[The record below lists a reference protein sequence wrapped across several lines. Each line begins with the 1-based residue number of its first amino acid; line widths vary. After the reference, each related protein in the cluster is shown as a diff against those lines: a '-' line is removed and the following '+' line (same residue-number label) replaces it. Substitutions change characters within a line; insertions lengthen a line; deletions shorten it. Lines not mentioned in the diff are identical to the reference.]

1 MPLDIRSR
9 AVLERIEFDLVDE
22 TDAPLLDENG
32 RPCRAAIYGPGSK
45 RYVQAQARRQ
55 SRLLAKLQRG
65 KQLAE
70 SGDQQLRSQA
80 EFLADIT
87 DTLDLDYADDT
98 GALLT
103 GRDKLLA
110 IYGDPGIGYIAEQV
124 NRKAGDWGNFSKG
137 SPKP

>member
-1 MPLDIRSR
+1 MSLDIRSR
-9 AVLERIEFDLVDE
+9 AVLERIDVDLVDE
-22 TDAPLLDENG
+22 TDTPLLADDG
-32 RPCRAAIYGPGSK
+32 RPCRASIHGPGSK

-55 SRLLAKLQRG
+55 SRLMAKLQRG

-70 SGDQQLRSQA
+70 TGDEQLRSQA

-87 DTLDLDYADDT
+87 DSIDLDYKDDS

-103 GRDKLLA
+103 GRDKLIA
-110 IYGDPGIGYIAEQV
+110 IYSDPSIGFIAEQIT
-124 NRKAGDWGNFSKG
+124 RKAGDWGNFSKG